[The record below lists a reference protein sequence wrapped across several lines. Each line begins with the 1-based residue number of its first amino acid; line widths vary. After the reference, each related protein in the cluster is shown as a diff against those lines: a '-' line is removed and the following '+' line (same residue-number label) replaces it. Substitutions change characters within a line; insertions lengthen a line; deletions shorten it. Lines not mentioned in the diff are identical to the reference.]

1 MRRELLHQLRLW
13 EVTDDAIGLAAV
25 LEQDHGRD
33 GADAKTPGGD
43 RIGVDV
49 KLRDAELLAL
59 LVRDVLED
67 RSDHPARTAPRR
79 PEIDEHGHVRL
90 QDLLLECLV
99 ADDLRLSHYCGSFLS
114 STT

>member
-33 GADAKTPGGD
+33 GADAEAPGGD

-49 KLRDAELLAL
+49 ELRDAELLAL
-59 LVRDVLED
+59 LVRDVFED
-67 RSDHPARTAPRR
+67 RRDHAARTAPCR
-79 PEIDEHGHVRL
+79 PEVDEHRHVRL
-90 QDLLLECLV
+90 QDVLLEALV
-99 ADDLRLSHYCGSFLS
+99 ADDLWLSHQSRSF
-114 STT
+114 TT